1 MSIFKDEKEMEACLE
16 KMNIHQREHFRLLIS
31 QLIECYVNDQKHGV
45 VIIGDESPIVAV
57 MAINAT
63 DMDAAELLQVAD
75 KHLHY
80 RATEDAPPKEM
91 FN

>member
-1 MSIFKDEKEMEACLE
+1 MKLFKDEKEMEACLGQ
-16 KMNIHQREHFRLLIS
+16 MNSHQVEHLRMLIS
-31 QLIECYVNDQKHGV
+31 QVIECYVNPDKHAV
-45 VIIGDESPIVAV
+45 LIIGDESPVVAV
-57 MAINAT
+57 LAVNAT

-80 RATEDAPPKEM
+80 RAVEDAPPKEM